1 MIVYQSETSNLTVT
15 LDRVTGSV
23 SARYGIGP
31 VFATTVVQADAD
43 TRVMVRDSRAWIAEN
58 GWFA

>member
-15 LDRVTGSV
+15 LDRVTGQA

-31 VFATTVVQADAD
+31 VFASTVVLADAD
-43 TRVMVRDSRAWIAEN
+43 TRVMVRDVRRWIAEN
-58 GWFA
+58 GWWA